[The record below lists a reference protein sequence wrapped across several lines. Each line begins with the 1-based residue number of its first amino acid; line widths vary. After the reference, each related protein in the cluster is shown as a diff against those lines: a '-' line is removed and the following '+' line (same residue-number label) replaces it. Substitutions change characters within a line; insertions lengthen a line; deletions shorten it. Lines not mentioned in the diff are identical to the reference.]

1 MTSKIKRLR
10 SSLLSAAL
18 AFLICLI
25 ASGCAGLLKQQPLAR
40 AYFAIDPGAP
50 ESSDQPSP
58 ATRSASKILRV
69 RMLRVSPPYDG
80 VAFVYRIGPSQFDT
94 DYYNN
99 FIAPPATLLTG
110 ELIHWLTRSGP
121 MTVCDTSSDLR
132 ADLGLQGNITML
144 CIDSATS
151 PPRARV
157 EGRFFF
163 TKEHDGVTELVAE
176 RHYEEC
182 APVSARSP
190 AEFARAW
197 GRAYRQLLVRL
208 TDDLRNFEPH

>member
-1 MTSKIKRLR
+1 
-10 SSLLSAAL
+10 
-18 AFLICLI
+18 
-25 ASGCAGLLKQQPLAR
+25 
-40 AYFAIDPGAP
+40 
-50 ESSDQPSP
+50 
-58 ATRSASKILRV
+58 
-69 RMLRVSPPYDG
+69 MLRVSPPYEG

-110 ELIHWLTRSGP
+110 ELIDWLTRSGP

-132 ADLGLQGNITML
+132 PDLVLAGNITML
-144 CIDSATS
+144 CIDSTTS

-163 TKEHDGVTELVAE
+163 TKEHDGVSELVAE
-176 RHYEEC
+176 RHYEES

-197 GRAYRQLLVRL
+197 GQAYRQLLIHL
-208 TDDLRNFEPH
+208 SEDLRNLGSH